1 MTAKEISTEIMHH
14 INCMSD
20 GGDIAEMVS
29 YLTNEHPTLVQ
40 SFMSKVIIEFI
51 RKMNIRYLKGYYDDR
66 NEETCRLCNILWE
79 KIKENYNIMNDTDN
93 VHLPFI

>member
-1 MTAKEISTEIMHH
+1 MTAKEISTEIMHN
-14 INCMSD
+14 INCMGD

-29 YLTNEHPTLVQ
+29 CLTNEHPTLVQ

-51 RKMNIRYLKGYYDDR
+51 RKMNIRYLKGYYDGR

-79 KIKENYNIMNDTDN
+79 KIKENYHIMNDNEN
-93 VHLPFI
+93 VSLPFI

>member
-14 INCMSD
+14 INCMGD
-20 GGDIAEMVS
+20 GGDISEMVS

-51 RKMNIRYLKGYYDDR
+51 RKMNIRYLNGYYDDR
-66 NEETCRLCNILWE
+66 NAETCRICNILWE
-79 KIKENYNIMNDTDN
+79 KIKEIYHIENDNEN
-93 VHLPFI
+93 VSLPFI